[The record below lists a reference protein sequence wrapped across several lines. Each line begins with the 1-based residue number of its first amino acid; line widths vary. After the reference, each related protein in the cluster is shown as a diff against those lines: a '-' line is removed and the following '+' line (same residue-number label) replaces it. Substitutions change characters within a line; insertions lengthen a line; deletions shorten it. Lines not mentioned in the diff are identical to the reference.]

1 MRRIRTTMC
10 AYLNSLSFTLCHFIQ
25 EVLNRMQMKFCSWSR
40 RYSIY
45 CSLAAEERRK
55 ILLLC
60 GPLWHSHIAAWKW
73 QEKQPSGCYFCLCQF
88 LPPVSVFLFPLHWCH
103 VVQKCHLWQGDW
115 HLTVLFAHVV
125 LCHCGFISGNR
136 VTFLRKKEM
145 LRKFQVEILTFET
158 KLFQDLLFGKSSL
171 FDNEHNKSAVIQ
183 ASLSAKK
190 Q

>member
-1 MRRIRTTMC
+1 MGFRKKEIIYPGLTSPRRSVFEVMRRIRTTMC

-73 QEKQPSGCYFCLCQF
+73 QEKQSSGCYFCLCQF

-125 LCHCGFISGNR
+125 LCHCGFISGNS
-136 VTFLRKKEM
+136 VAFLRKK
-145 LRKFQVEILTFET
+145 RNVEEI
-158 KLFQDLLFGKSSL
+158 SSGNPN
-171 FDNEHNKSAVIQ
+171 FWN
-183 ASLSAKK
+183 
-190 Q
+190 